1 MRKRSDRPGQV
12 GDYWLSKRPNSPV
25 WCRTWFDVA
34 SRQTSRAS
42 LGTDDL
48 AAARLALARWVTLHG
63 DRAAQQPRDVLMG
76 DVFARYMEK
85 HGKHTAGA
93 GVQRRNLF
101 LALERMQEGLSV
113 GEFTLDAQHALIRRM
128 EADDYQRGTIKRV
141 LGAVKAAVQWAWKN
155 GELEQPIPFLTVP
168 DGQPRE
174 RIMDA
179 AEMAALWDV
188 AELPH
193 LRMFMLLLVGTAAR
207 PSAVLELTRER
218 CDLERGLIDLNP
230 AGRAQTKKRR
240 PVVPMPDFLRPWIEQ
255 APPGPLVRF
264 RGKAVVKVNKAW
276 REARDLAKLDAA
288 VVPYTIRHTVAT
300 ELRARGVP
308 ELELAGLLGHSMPNF
323 RTTGRYAKYAP
334 THLGAARAAID
345 DFATEIGREATRPI
359 HPKTDIPENSVRV
372 SCVLVS
378 APTAGKPLI
387 SGAGE
392 GIRTLDPNLGKVVLY
407 P

>member
-1 MRKRSDRPGQV
+1 
-12 GDYWLSKRPNSPV
+12 
-25 WCRTWFDVA
+25 
-34 SRQTSRAS
+34 
-42 LGTDDL
+42 
-48 AAARLALARWVTLHG
+48 
-63 DRAAQQPRDVLMG
+63 MG

-101 LALERMQEGLSV
+101 IALERMQVGLTV
-113 GEFTLDAQHALIRRM
+113 GEFTLDAQYALVRRM

-141 LGAVKAAVQWAWKN
+141 LGAIKAAVQWAWKN
-155 GELEQPIPFLTVP
+155 GELDRPMPFLTVP
-168 DGQPRE
+168 DGPARE
-174 RIMDA
+174 RIMDV
-179 AEMAALWDV
+179 AELAALWDA

-193 LRMFMLLLVGTAAR
+193 LSMFILLLLGTAAR
-207 PSAVLELTRER
+207 PSTVLELTRER
-218 CDLERGLIDLNP
+218 CDLDRGLIDLNP
-230 AGRAQTKKRR
+230 VGRAQTKKRR
-240 PVVPMPDFLRPWIEQ
+240 PVVPMPDFLRPWIVQ
-255 APPGPLVRF
+255 APPGPLVQF
-264 RGKAVVKVNKAW
+264 RGKAVIKVNKAW
-276 REARDLAKLDAA
+276 REARETAKLDEA
-288 VVPYTIRHTVAT
+288 VVPYTIRHTIAT

-334 THLGAARAAID
+334 THLSAARAAID
-345 DFATEIGREATRPI
+345 DLATEIGRVATRPTYPTTSVKN
-359 HPKTDIPENSVRV
+359 HVRV

-378 APTAGKPLI
+378 KPTVGKPLF